1 MLFDMNKIQFQ
12 VRLSFVM
19 TINKSQLFKVNY
31 LLVFQSII
39 AFEKYV
45 PGLSKNKRLFCISGK
60 KRFYFFSLYFLEPQ
74 SPYNYYKVVKDDT
87 ELFPLAFPVRIQ

>member
-45 PGLSKNKRLFCISGK
+45 PGLSKNKVI
-60 KRFYFFSLYFLEPQ
+60 LYFR
-74 SPYNYYKVVKDDT
+74 KKT
-87 ELFPLAFPVRIQ
+87 FLFFFFVFFRAPKSLQLL